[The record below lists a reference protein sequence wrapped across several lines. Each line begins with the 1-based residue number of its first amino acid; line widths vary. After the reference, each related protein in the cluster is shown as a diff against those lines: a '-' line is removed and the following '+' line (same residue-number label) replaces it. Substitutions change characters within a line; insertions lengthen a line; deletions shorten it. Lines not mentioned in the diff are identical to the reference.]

1 MKDYMETYKE
11 FEKYMERFM
20 QNPHVDA
27 LITNFNNLG
36 FTDKKTIISWL
47 VLEMS
52 NIKDFDILEFLEML
66 KKGITIERG
75 YKTKWIF

>member
-1 MKDYMETYKE
+1 MKDYIETYKE
-11 FEKYMERFM
+11 FEKYIERFM

>member
-1 MKDYMETYKE
+1 MKDYIETYKE

>member
-1 MKDYMETYKE
+1 MKDYIETYKE

-36 FTDKKTIISWL
+36 FTDKKIIISWL
-47 VLEMS
+47 VLGMS

-75 YKTKWIF
+75 I